1 MPRHATRN
9 PPRYVVESDYSY
21 DRPHAV
27 VNVQTGEQVGRR
39 YATKQKAI
47 DLAEAE
53 NASASRP
60 RRESFMYAYMPNGRA
75 QRAGRKSARNGDG
88 DAKLPKIM
96 YKGGLW
102 LPADY
107 VKPKKFKVAYS
118 ETYAK
123 GVAEITAKVGKT
135 TIGRIKASGF
145 LPHEERLAYPPNFAL
160 NFQDG
165 VCREGYVAACN
176 AVGRKLGYWIVDW
189 VQVVPEFQHLGIG
202 VELYVR
208 AVRAAATHGCVLA
221 VSACTEA
228 PTSDEAYRV
237 WRSEAF
243 RSRVTMFGKWVAWG
257 G

>member
-9 PPRYVVESDYSY
+9 PPRYFVETDHSY
-21 DRPHAV
+21 DRPYAV
-27 VNVQTGEQVGRR
+27 VDSRTGDVIDRR
-39 YATKQKAI
+39 YATRQKAV
-47 DLAEAE
+47 DLAAAE
-53 NASASRP
+53 NEAAARP
-60 RRESFMYAYMPNGRA
+60 RSESFAYAYMPNGR
-75 QRAGRKSARNGDG
+75 RAARKSRRNGDG
-88 DAKLPKIM
+88 EAKRPTTSP

-123 GVAEITAKVGKT
+123 GIATIDAKVGKT
-135 TIGRIKASGF
+135 TIGRIQASGF

-160 NFQDG
+160 NFLDG
-165 VCREGYVAACN
+165 VCREGYVAACA
-176 AVGRKLGYWIVDW
+176 AVGTKLGYWIVDF
-189 VQVVPEFQHLGIG
+189 VQIVPEFQRLGIG

-208 AVRAAATHGCVLA
+208 AVKAAATHGCVLA

-228 PTSDEAYRV
+228 PTSDEAFRV

-243 RSRVTMFGKWVAWG
+243 RGRVTMFGKWIAWG